1 MGHQG
6 AEVFKDEVRD
16 SEVYIIG
23 DVRTHFVKVTVK
35 LSRLIPRPPVTF
47 TSASF
52 CVNILTSL
60 NKCVDKCKTPKAV
73 PAEEALR
80 QQSMDAHIY
89 TT

>member
-35 LSRLIPRPPVTF
+35 LSRLIPRPPVTLHLHLLP
-47 TSASF
+47 S
-52 CVNILTSL
+52 V
-60 NKCVDKCKTPKAV
+60 
-73 PAEEALR
+73 
-80 QQSMDAHIY
+80 
-89 TT
+89 